1 MAEPKREAGG
11 TTVASD
17 ADELQQ
23 LRDENTALRAQL
35 GRPSEA
41 QRRSRGFRSV
51 TSWILVVLA
60 AFTVVAGVHA
70 VWLQTTIAD
79 EDRFV
84 ATFAPLPK
92 DPAVSAALSERLA
105 DELMVAG
112 GVATAVDENLPEEL
126 DFLAVPIT
134 EGFRMVTAEVAD
146 GVIQSDEFYGIW
158 RFVLRASHNA
168 ASLVLSTNGKIAIDL
183 NNAAD
188 EVVAALEGQGIDIL
202 SGQDIELPE
211 IVLFQNEQLQA
222 AAEALRIIETLG
234 WALPF
239 LALALI
245 ALALWV
251 SPNRRRTAA
260 ALGFG
265 TAIATL
271 ASLAV
276 VRVYQSS
283 TVSNIDNETQRA
295 AAEAVWDT
303 TLRFYRQS
311 MWAVLVLA
319 SIAGISAW
327 IAGPS
332 SRAARARAWWHRTL
346 DRWQGPDATIPTSG
360 VAGFIAAWKRPI
372 QWAAVILGLLVVVLG
387 PPTSVWAVLATA
399 LIVLVAV
406 AIVEVV
412 GGPAPA
418 EE

>member
-1 MAEPKREAGG
+1 M
-11 TTVASD
+11 ASD

-35 GRPSEA
+35 DRPSEA

-70 VWLQTTIAD
+70 VWLQTTIVD

-112 GVATAVDENLPEEL
+112 GVASAVDESLPEEL
-126 DFLAVPIT
+126 AFLAVPIT
-134 EGFRMVTAEVAD
+134 EGFRTVTAEVAD
-146 GVIQSDEFYGIW
+146 GVIRSDEFSGIW

-222 AAEALRIIETLG
+222 AAEALNIIETLG

-245 ALALWV
+245 ALAMWV

-276 VRVYQSS
+276 VRVFQSS

-311 MWAVLVLA
+311 MWAVLILA